1 MNRAGELLLK
11 YFYLMNSKK
20 KKILLVEDDPNLG
33 SLLKDYLSLKGYIV
47 TQCLNGEEGKNVY
60 AEGSFDMLILDVMMP
75 RLDGF
80 TLAKHIRKTD
90 KQTPIIFLTAKSML
104 EDRIKGLK
112 IGGDDY
118 ITKPFSSEEL
128 LLRIDNIFKRTAPDG
143 QLSSEDKV
151 YKFGSFVFDYKKR
164 TLSNGKIKKQ
174 LTSKESEL
182 LKLLAQNKNEV
193 VERSLALREIWKN
206 ESYFTA
212 RSMDVFI
219 TKLRSHLEP
228 DISVE
233 IINVHGTGFK
243 LID

>member
-1 MNRAGELLLK
+1 
-11 YFYLMNSKK
+11 MNSKK

-47 TQCLNGEEGKNVY
+47 TRCLNGEEGKNVY
-60 AEGSFDMLILDVMMP
+60 AEGSFDLLILDVMMP
-75 RLDGF
+75 KLDGF
-80 TLAKHIRKTD
+80 TLAKQIRKMD

-104 EDRIKGLK
+104 EDRLKGLK

-128 LLRIDNIFKRTAPDG
+128 LLRIDNIFKRTAAAG
-143 QLSSEDKV
+143 QLSHEDEVFKL
-151 YKFGSFVFDYKKR
+151 GSFVFDYKKR
-164 TLSNGKIKKQ
+164 TLSNGRIKEQ

-193 VERSLALREIWKN
+193 VERSLALREIWRN

-219 TKLRSHLEP
+219 TKLRSYLKP
-228 DISVE
+228 DTSVE

>member
-1 MNRAGELLLK
+1 
-11 YFYLMNSKK
+11 MNSKNK
-20 KKILLVEDDPNLG
+20 NILLVEDDPNLG
-33 SLLKDYLSLKGYIV
+33 SLLKDYLSLKGYFV
-47 TQCLNGEEGKNVY
+47 TRCLNGEEGKNIY
-60 AEGSFDMLILDVMMP
+60 AKGSFDLLILDVMMP

-90 KQTPIIFLTAKSML
+90 KQTPIIFLTAKSLL
-104 EDRIKGLK
+104 EDRLKGLK

-128 LLRIDNIFKRTAPDG
+128 LLRIDNIFKRTAIAG
-143 QLSSEDKV
+143 QLKDEEKV
-151 YKFGSFVFDYKKR
+151 FKFGSFIFDYKKR
-164 TLSNGKIKKQ
+164 ILNNGKISKQ

-182 LKLLAQNKNEV
+182 LKLLVQNKNEV
-193 VERSLALREIWKN
+193 LERSVALREIWKN

-219 TKLRSHLEP
+219 TKLRNYIKVDP
-228 DISVE
+228 SVE
-233 IINVHGTGFK
+233 IVNVHGTGFK

>member
-1 MNRAGELLLK
+1 
-11 YFYLMNSKK
+11 MNSKK

-90 KQTPIIFLTAKSML
+90 KQTPLIFLTAKSML

-128 LLRIDNIFKRTAPDG
+128 LLRIDNIFKRTGADKKLNP
-143 QLSSEDKV
+143 EDEV
-151 YKFGSFVFDYKKR
+151 FNIGSFVFDYKKR
-164 TLSNGKIKKQ
+164 TLRNEKNKKQ

-193 VERSLALREIWKN
+193 VERSFALREIWKN

-219 TKLRSHLEP
+219 TKLRSYLEP

>member
-1 MNRAGELLLK
+1 
-11 YFYLMNSKK
+11 MNSKK
-20 KKILLVEDDPNLG
+20 KNILLVEDDANLG

-47 TQCLNGEEGKNVY
+47 TRCLDGEVGKNVY
-60 AEGSFDMLILDVMMP
+60 AEGSFDLLILDVMMP
-75 RLDGF
+75 KLDGF

-90 KQTPIIFLTAKSML
+90 KQTPIIFLTAKSLL
-104 EDRIKGLK
+104 EDRLKGLK

-128 LLRIDNIFKRTAPDG
+128 LLRIDNIFKRTTTAG
-143 QLSSEDKV
+143 QLKHEDKV
-151 YKFGSFVFDYKKR
+151 FKFGGFVFDYKKR
-164 TLSNGKIKKQ
+164 ILNNGKISKQ

-193 VERSLALREIWKN
+193 LERSVALREIWKN
-206 ESYFTA
+206 ESYFTS

-219 TKLRSHLEP
+219 TKLRYYIKVDP
-228 DISVE
+228 SVE

>member
-1 MNRAGELLLK
+1 
-11 YFYLMNSKK
+11 MNSKK
-20 KKILLVEDDPNLG
+20 KNILLVEDDANLG
-33 SLLKDYLSLKGYIV
+33 SLLKDYLSLKAYIV
-47 TQCLNGEEGKNVY
+47 TRCLNGEEGKNLF
-60 AEGSFDMLILDVMMP
+60 AESSFDLLILDVMMP
-75 RLDGF
+75 KLDGF

-104 EDRIKGLK
+104 EDRLKGLK

-128 LLRIDNIFKRTAPDG
+128 LLRIDNIFKRTTTAG
-143 QLSSEDKV
+143 QLKHEDKV
-151 YKFGSFVFDYKKR
+151 FKFGSFVFDYKKR
-164 TLSNGKIKKQ
+164 ILNNGKISKQ

-193 VERSLALREIWKN
+193 LERSVALREIWKN
-206 ESYFTA
+206 ESYFTS

-219 TKLRSHLEP
+219 TKLRNYIKVDP
-228 DISVE
+228 SVE

>member
-1 MNRAGELLLK
+1 MSRR
-11 YFYLMNSKK
+11 KK
-20 KKILLVEDDPNLG
+20 NILLVEDDPNLG
-33 SLLKDYLSLKGYIV
+33 SLLKDYLSLKDYIV
-47 TQCLNGEEGKNVY
+47 TRSINGEDGKNIY
-60 AEGSFDMLILDVMMP
+60 AERSFDLLILDVMMP
-75 RLDGF
+75 KLDGF
-80 TLAKHIRKTD
+80 TLAKYIRKTD

-104 EDRIKGLK
+104 EDRLKGLK

-128 LLRIDNIFKRTAPDG
+128 LLRIDKIFKRTTTAG
-143 QLSSEDKV
+143 QLSHEDKV
-151 YKFGSFVFDYKKR
+151 FKFGSFVFDYKKR
-164 TLSNGKIKKQ
+164 TLSNGKIKKP

-193 VERSLALREIWKN
+193 VARSVALVEIWKN
-206 ESYFTA
+206 ENYFTS

-219 TKLRSHLEP
+219 TKLRSYIKVDP
-228 DISVE
+228 SVE

>member
-1 MNRAGELLLK
+1 
-11 YFYLMNSKK
+11 MNSKK
-20 KKILLVEDDPNLG
+20 KNILLVEDDANLG

-47 TQCLNGEEGKNVY
+47 RRCLDGEAGKNVY
-60 AEGSFDMLILDVMMP
+60 AESSFDLLILDVMMP
-75 RLDGF
+75 KLDGF

-104 EDRIKGLK
+104 EDRLKGLQ

-128 LLRIDNIFKRTAPDG
+128 LLRIDNIFKRTTTAG
-143 QLSSEDKV
+143 QLNHEEKV
-151 YKFGSFVFDYKKR
+151 FKFGSFVFDYKKR
-164 TLSNGKIKKQ
+164 ILNNGKISKQ

-193 VERSLALREIWKN
+193 LERSVALREIWKN
-206 ESYFTA
+206 ESYFTS

-219 TKLRSHLEP
+219 TKLRSYIKVDP
-228 DISVE
+228 SVE

>member
-1 MNRAGELLLK
+1 
-11 YFYLMNSKK
+11 MNSKQ
-20 KKILLVEDDPNLG
+20 KKILLVEDDLNLG

-47 TQCLNGEEGKNVY
+47 TRCLNGEEGKNLY
-60 AEGSFDMLILDVMMP
+60 TKHSFDLLILDVMMP
-75 RLDGF
+75 KLDGF
-80 TLAKHIRKTD
+80 TLAKYIRKTD

-104 EDRIKGLK
+104 EDRLKGLK

-128 LLRIDNIFKRTAPDG
+128 LLRIDNIFKRATAAIK
-143 QLSSEDKV
+143 LSSEGEVFKL
-151 YKFGSFVFDYKKR
+151 GSFVFDYKKR
-164 TLSNGKIKKQ
+164 TLSNGKNKKQ

-193 VERSLALREIWKN
+193 VERSVTLREIWKN

-219 TKLRSHLEP
+219 TKLRSHLKP
-228 DISVE
+228 DSSVE

>member
-1 MNRAGELLLK
+1 
-11 YFYLMNSKK
+11 MNSKK
-20 KKILLVEDDPNLG
+20 KNILLVEDDPNLG

-47 TQCLNGEEGKNVY
+47 TRCLDGEEGKNVY
-60 AEGSFDMLILDVMMP
+60 AKGSFDLLILDVMMP
-75 RLDGF
+75 KLDGF

-90 KQTPIIFLTAKSML
+90 KQTPIIFLTAKSLL
-104 EDRIKGLK
+104 EDRLKGLK

-128 LLRIDNIFKRTAPDG
+128 LLRIDNIFKRTTTAG
-143 QLSSEDKV
+143 QLKHEDKV
-151 YKFGSFVFDYKKR
+151 FKFGSFVFDYKKR
-164 TLSNGKIKKQ
+164 ILNNGKISKQ

-193 VERSLALREIWKN
+193 LERSVALREIWKN
-206 ESYFTA
+206 ESYFTS

-219 TKLRSHLEP
+219 TKLRYYIKVDP
-228 DISVE
+228 SVE

>member
-1 MNRAGELLLK
+1 
-11 YFYLMNSKK
+11 MNSKK
-20 KKILLVEDDPNLG
+20 KNILLVEDDANLG

-47 TQCLNGEEGKNVY
+47 TRCLDGEVGKNVY
-60 AEGSFDMLILDVMMP
+60 AEGSFDLLILDVMMP
-75 RLDGF
+75 KLDGF

-90 KQTPIIFLTAKSML
+90 KQTPIIFLTAKSLL
-104 EDRIKGLK
+104 EDRLKGLK

-128 LLRIDNIFKRTAPDG
+128 LLRIDNIFKRTTTAG
-143 QLSSEDKV
+143 QLKHEDKV
-151 YKFGSFVFDYKKR
+151 FKFGSFVFDYKKR
-164 TLSNGKIKKQ
+164 ILNNGKISKQ

-182 LKLLAQNKNEV
+182 LKLLVQNKNEV
-193 VERSLALREIWKN
+193 VERSVALREIWKN

-219 TKLRSHLEP
+219 TKLRNHLKP
-228 DISVE
+228 DSSVE

>member
-1 MNRAGELLLK
+1 
-11 YFYLMNSKK
+11 MNSKK
-20 KKILLVEDDPNLG
+20 KKILLVEDDLNLG

-47 TQCLNGEEGKNVY
+47 TRCLNGEEGKNVY
-60 AEGSFDMLILDVMMP
+60 AERSFDLLILDVMMP
-75 RLDGF
+75 KLDGF
-80 TLAKHIRKTD
+80 TLAKNIRKTD

-128 LLRIDNIFKRTAPDG
+128 LLRIDNIFKRTDTTEELIP
-143 QLSSEDKV
+143 EDEVFKL
-151 YKFGSFVFDYKKR
+151 GSFIFDYKKR
-164 TLSNGKIKKQ
+164 TLSNGKNKKQ

-193 VERSLALREIWKN
+193 VERSVALMEIWKN

-219 TKLRSHLEP
+219 TKLRSHLKS
-228 DISVE
+228 DTSVE

>member
-1 MNRAGELLLK
+1 
-11 YFYLMNSKK
+11 MNSKK
-20 KKILLVEDDPNLG
+20 KNILLVEDDPNLG

-47 TQCLNGEEGKNVY
+47 TRCLDGEEGKNVY
-60 AEGSFDMLILDVMMP
+60 AKGSFDLLILDVMMP
-75 RLDGF
+75 KLDGF

-90 KQTPIIFLTAKSML
+90 KQTPIIFLTAKSLM
-104 EDRIKGLK
+104 EDRLKGLK

-128 LLRIDNIFKRTAPDG
+128 LLRIDNIFKRTTTAG
-143 QLSSEDKV
+143 QLKHEDKV
-151 YKFGSFVFDYKKR
+151 FKFGSFVFDYKKR
-164 TLSNGKIKKQ
+164 ILNNGKISKQ

-193 VERSLALREIWKN
+193 LERSVALREIWKN
-206 ESYFTA
+206 ESYFTS

-219 TKLRSHLEP
+219 TKLRNYIKVDP
-228 DISVE
+228 SVE

>member
-1 MNRAGELLLK
+1 
-11 YFYLMNSKK
+11 MNSKN

-33 SLLKDYLSLKGYIV
+33 SLLKDYLTLKGYSA
-47 TQCLNGEEGKNVY
+47 TRCLNGEEGKNVFI
-60 AEGSFDMLILDVMMP
+60 EGSFDLLILDVMIP
-75 RLDGF
+75 KLDGF

-104 EDRIKGLK
+104 EDKLKGLK

-128 LLRIDNIFKRTAPDG
+128 LLRIDNIFKRTSTTKHFSPK
-143 QLSSEDKV
+143 EEVFKM
-151 YKFGSFVFDYKKR
+151 GSFDFNYKKR
-164 TLSNGKIKKQ
+164 TLKNGKIEKL

-193 VERSLALREIWKN
+193 VERSVALSEIWEN

-219 TKLRSHLEP
+219 TKLRSYLKP
-228 DISVE
+228 DTSVE
-233 IINVHGTGFK
+233 IINIHGTGFK

>member
-1 MNRAGELLLK
+1 
-11 YFYLMNSKK
+11 MNSKK
-20 KKILLVEDDPNLG
+20 KNILLVEDDPNLG

-47 TQCLNGEEGKNVY
+47 TRCLDGEEGKNVY
-60 AEGSFDMLILDVMMP
+60 AKGSFDLLILDVMMP
-75 RLDGF
+75 KLDGF

-90 KQTPIIFLTAKSML
+90 KQTPIIFLTAKSLL
-104 EDRIKGLK
+104 EDRLKGLK

-128 LLRIDNIFKRTAPDG
+128 LLRIDNIFKRTTTAG
-143 QLSSEDKV
+143 QLKHEDKV
-151 YKFGSFVFDYKKR
+151 FKFGSFVFDYKKR
-164 TLSNGKIKKQ
+164 ILNNGKISKQ

-182 LKLLAQNKNEV
+182 LKLLVQNKNEV
-193 VERSLALREIWKN
+193 VERSVALREIWKN

-219 TKLRSHLEP
+219 TKLRNHLKP
-228 DISVE
+228 DSSVE

>member
-1 MNRAGELLLK
+1 
-11 YFYLMNSKK
+11 MNSKK

-33 SLLKDYLSLKGYIV
+33 SLLKDYLSLKSYSV
-47 TQCLNGEEGKNVY
+47 TCCLNGEEGKNVY
-60 AEGSFDMLILDVMMP
+60 TEGSFDLLILDVMMP
-75 RLDGF
+75 KLDGF

-104 EDRIKGLK
+104 EDRLKGLK

-128 LLRIDNIFKRTAPDG
+128 LLRIGNIFKRTDKAR
-143 QLSSEDKV
+143 QLIPKDEIFKL
-151 YKFGSFVFDYKKR
+151 GSFVFDYKKR
-164 TLSNGKIKKQ
+164 VLSNGKIKKQ

-193 VERSLALREIWKN
+193 VERSVALREIWMT

-219 TKLRSHLEP
+219 TKLRSYLKP
-228 DISVE
+228 DTSVE
-233 IINVHGTGFK
+233 IVNVHGTGFK

>member
-1 MNRAGELLLK
+1 
-11 YFYLMNSKK
+11 MNSIK
-20 KKILLVEDDPNLG
+20 KKILLVEDDLNLG

-47 TQCLNGEEGKNVY
+47 TRCLNGEEGKNLF
-60 AEGSFDMLILDVMMP
+60 AEGSFDLLILDVMMP
-75 RLDGF
+75 KLDGF

-104 EDRIKGLK
+104 EDRLKGLK

-128 LLRIDNIFKRTAPDG
+128 LLRIYNIFKRTVATGKFSP
-143 QLSSEDKV
+143 EDEVFKL
-151 YKFGSFVFDYKKR
+151 GSFVFDYKKR
-164 TLSNGKIKKQ
+164 TLSNRKIKKQ

-193 VERSLALREIWKN
+193 VERSDALREIWRN

-219 TKLRSHLEP
+219 TKLRSYLKP
-228 DISVE
+228 DTSVE